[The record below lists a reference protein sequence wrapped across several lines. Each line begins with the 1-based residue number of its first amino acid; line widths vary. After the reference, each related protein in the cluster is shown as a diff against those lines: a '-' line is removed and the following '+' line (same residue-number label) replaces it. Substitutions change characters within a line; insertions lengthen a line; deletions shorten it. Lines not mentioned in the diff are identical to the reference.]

1 MIPTLTARILAYD
14 SNSLRMPSHAA
25 TVLILLALLVQSS
38 GQKPAPPAIPPLP
51 PIDNPDEVR
60 LPNGKKQ
67 IDELL
72 KSDRDKSIEDVKQLI
87 AAAELLQK
95 DLEQKD
101 SQQLLNLNDIHRTEE
116 IEKLAKR
123 IRGRMRHN

>member
-1 MIPTLTARILAYD
+1 
-14 SNSLRMPSHAA
+14 MPSHAA
-25 TVLILLALLVQSS
+25 LVLVLLAIILQSI
-38 GQKPAPPAIPPLP
+38 GQKPAPPSIPPLP
-51 PIDNPDEVR
+51 PIDKPEDVR

-72 KSDRDKSIEDVKQLI
+72 KSDRDKSIEDVKELI
-87 AAAELLQK
+87 VAAQALQK

-101 SQQLLNLNDIHRTEE
+101 SQQVLSLSDIHRTEE

-123 IRGRMRHN
+123 IRGRIRHN

>member
-1 MIPTLTARILAYD
+1 
-14 SNSLRMPSHAA
+14 MPSHAA
-25 TVLILLALLVQSS
+25 IVLILLALIVQSI
-38 GQKPAPPAIPPLP
+38 GQKSAPPSIPPLP
-51 PIDNPDEVR
+51 PTDQPDDVR

-67 IDELL
+67 IDEIL
-72 KSDRDKSIEDVKQLI
+72 KSDRDKSIDDVKQLI
-87 AAAELLQK
+87 EAAQALQK

-123 IRGRMRHN
+123 IRGRIRHN

>member
-1 MIPTLTARILAYD
+1 
-14 SNSLRMPSHAA
+14 MPSHAA